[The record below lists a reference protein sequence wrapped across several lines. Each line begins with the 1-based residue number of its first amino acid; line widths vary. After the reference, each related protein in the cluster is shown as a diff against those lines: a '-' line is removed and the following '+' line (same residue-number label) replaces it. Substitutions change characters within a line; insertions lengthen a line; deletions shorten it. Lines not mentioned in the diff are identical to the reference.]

1 MTPHDPA
8 TALGTLGFYPTILK
22 RIGDLLLAT
31 VLVVLLLPVMVAT
44 WVAVRIVLGKPVLYC
59 DRRAGQAGCP
69 IAIVK
74 FRSMSTASDLSGR
87 PLPDAERLG
96 RFGKFLRST
105 SLDELPQLLS
115 VLSGEMSLVGPRP
128 LPLAYTV
135 RYSPRQATR
144 LLLRPGLTGWAQIHG
159 RNSLDWPTRLELDA
173 DYVERVQ
180 DWYAPFLDVWIIVAT
195 VFQLVWQTLTGRGI
209 AAPGCTTMP
218 EFFPTGE
225 QP

>member
-8 TALGTLGFYPTILK
+8 TAFGTLGFYPTILK

-44 WVAVRIVLGKPVLYC
+44 WVAVR
-59 DRRAGQAGCP
+59 

-195 VFQLVWQTLTGRGI
+195 VFQLVWQSLTGRGI

-218 EFFPTGE
+218 EFFPTAE